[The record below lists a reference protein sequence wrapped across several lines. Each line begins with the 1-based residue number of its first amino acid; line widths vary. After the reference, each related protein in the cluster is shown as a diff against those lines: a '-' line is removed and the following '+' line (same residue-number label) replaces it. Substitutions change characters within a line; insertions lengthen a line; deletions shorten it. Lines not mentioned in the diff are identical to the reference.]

1 MPESLFHR
9 RQSTQRFGE
18 LFNHLGENRSFR
30 SRDPLE
36 AKPLRLDAG
45 ELEKL
50 FVQRQPLGGAMIATN
65 IVAVAHV
72 STQHHH
78 SICPFL
84 EGAQD

>member
-18 LFNHLGENRSFR
+18 LFDHLGENRSFR

-45 ELEKL
+45 ELEEL
-50 FVQRQPLGGAMIATN
+50 FVQRQALGRTMIATN

-72 STQHHH
+72 SAKHHH
-78 SICPFL
+78 PIRSLFK
-84 EGAQD
+84 GA